1 MMLKLFRIYPF
12 YSQGSNEAMS
22 KKINKTQLEELEKQK
37 QTTLKE
43 LENLRADLRAELDHE
58 DVDDAASD
66 LIERDKIQALI
77 LAMERRLKD
86 IEHAIEQAQVGG
98 YGICERCGKPIDPER
113 LEIFPEATLCVNCKR
128 ETEQLLRRS
137 AG

>member
-1 MMLKLFRIYPF
+1 
-12 YSQGSNEAMS
+12 MS
-22 KKINKTQLEELEKQK
+22 KKINKAQLETLEQ
-37 QTTLKE
+37 QRRSTLKE
-43 LENLRADLRAELDHE
+43 LKNLRADLRAELDRE

-77 LAMERRLKD
+77 LAVERKLRD
-86 IEHAIEQAQVGG
+86 IEHALEQAQKGG
-98 YGICERCGKPIDPER
+98 YGICERCGKAIAPER

-128 ETEQLLRRS
+128 ETEKMLRRS

>member
-1 MMLKLFRIYPF
+1 
-12 YSQGSNEAMS
+12 MS
-22 KKINKTQLEELEKQK
+22 KKVNKTQLEELEKQK

-43 LENLRADLRAELDHE
+43 LENLRADLRAELDPE

-77 LAMERRLKD
+77 LAMERRLND
-86 IEHAIEQAQVGG
+86 IEHAIEQAQGGG

-113 LEIFPEATLCVNCKR
+113 LEIFPEATLCVDCKR
-128 ETEQLLRRS
+128 ETEKLLRRS